1 MEIID
6 FTKQLG
12 ENENVILF
20 NPSIAHFKN
29 NLYLCLYRKFVRFPE
44 LKQKNNDYDYSVI
57 DKLNINHPWMGG
69 PNSSF
74 WWKSYYGFDK
84 SGMAILSIDDNNVV
98 TITNIKLNIF
108 EIINGIK
115 TSISSNPI
123 KGVDARL
130 LHLGN
135 GFFVA
140 SYNTFLGNRSD
151 ISLKEGDCGNWCGLI
166 SSRIIEI
173 NDAELIFHPEVV
185 LCPEKS
191 NRVEK
196 NWSFWIHN
204 NRLRLSY
211 GLENGHEIFDL
222 KLNQNNT
229 ISCSGITTNKSIS
242 FFNNFKKY
250 YRNKIHIS
258 VTTPAIP
265 FNDIE
270 YIGVGHIKY
279 KYENN
284 LRDII
289 NTKLSNFTLQMTL
302 ENKKFHPIYVYLMFF
317 YTFNPE
323 NGNVKKISNMFL
335 PQSEYVLCF
344 PSGITKT
351 PYNNFLI
358 SYGDSD
364 VKCRFFKTSYVKIVN
379 SLYNINNITPSDIDF
394 VML

>member
-1 MEIID
+1 MEIVD

-12 ENENVILF
+12 ENENTYLF
-20 NPSIAHFKN
+20 NPSLAHYKD

-44 LKQKNNDYDYSVI
+44 LKQKGDDYDYSVF
-57 DKLNINHPWMGG
+57 DKLNINHPWLGG

-84 SGMAILSIDDNNVV
+84 SGIAILSIDDNNNVN
-98 TITNIKLNIF
+98 ITNLQLNIF

-115 TSISSNPI
+115 TSINSNPI

-135 GFFVA
+135 GFFVS

-166 SSRIIEI
+166 STRIIEI
-173 NDAELIFHPEVV
+173 KNDELIFHPEVV

-196 NWSFWIHN
+196 NWSFWLHN
-204 NRLRLSY
+204 KKLSLSY
-211 GLENGHEIFDL
+211 GLENGHEIFQ
-222 KLNQNNT
+222 LNLYPNKT
-229 ISCSGITTNKSIS
+229 IGCTGITKNKSII
-242 FFNNFKKY
+242 FFNKFKKY
-250 YRNKIHIS
+250 YKNKIHIS
-258 VTTPAIP
+258 VTTPAIS

-284 LRDII
+284 LGDIQ

-317 YTFNPE
+317 YTFNPVD
-323 NGNVKKISNMFL
+323 GGVTKISNMFL
-335 PQSEYVLCF
+335 PQSDYVLCF
-344 PSGITKT
+344 PSGISKT
-351 PYNNFLI
+351 PNNSFLI

-364 VKCRFFKTSYVKIVN
+364 VKCRFFKTSYVEIVD
-379 SLYNINNITPSDIDF
+379 SLYDINNIIPNDIDF
-394 VML
+394 KML